1 MSANIKKTLVE
12 LGLSETEARVYL
24 SMLELGPESV
34 QNIAKKAEISR
45 TAAYEIINHLQ
56 EKGLV
61 STFEKGKK
69 MVFSAEDPEK
79 LDDYF
84 HGRMERMKIQLG
96 TLDRMLPELR
106 VMKGGVH
113 PRVRFYTGE
122 EGVRALFRD
131 VGAVKTTEILEISN
145 TDVVY
150 NYLDEKLLLELRK
163 LESFK
168 NLKLKSLLR
177 GTIKNP
183 NPMAEIREVDS
194 SFGEFE
200 GNIWIYKNHIAFV
213 NLIGDIE
220 VVIIEN
226 KVFADTFTVLFN
238 TAWSCSKVFSGKKS

>member
-1 MSANIKKTLVE
+1 MSANIKKTLIE
-12 LGLSETEARVYL
+12 LGLSETEARIYL

-34 QNIAKKAEISR
+34 QNVAKRAEISR
-45 TAAYEIINHLQ
+45 TAAYEIISHLQ

-69 MVFSAEDPEK
+69 TVFSAEDPEK
-79 LDDYF
+79 LEDYF

-96 TLDRMLPELR
+96 SLDRMLPELR

-122 EGVRALFRD
+122 EGIRALFRD
-131 VGAVKTTEILEISN
+131 VGAVNTSEILEITNS
-145 TDVVY
+145 DVVY
-150 NYLDEKLLLELRK
+150 NFLDEKLLVELRK
-163 LESFK
+163 IEGFK
-168 NLKLKSLLR
+168 NLKLKSLGR
-177 GTIKNP
+177 GVVKNP
-183 NPMAEIREVDS
+183 NPNAEIRELDQAL
-194 SFGEFE
+194 GDFE

-226 KVFADTFTVLFN
+226 KVFAETFTVLFN
-238 TAWSCSKVFSGKKS
+238 AAWNCSKTVK